1 MFLTSEMDTVLITL
15 NSNNYYGKHRVSNVK
30 RHVINVKN
38 SKKMFMLSGWMQIAV
53 TQKMFALSGWM
64 QIAVIFFYFMLTFLA
79 LKNPALFT
87 MKVPEQV
94 ACN

>member
-1 MFLTSEMDTVLITL
+1 
-15 NSNNYYGKHRVSNVK
+15 
-30 RHVINVKN
+30 
-38 SKKMFMLSGWMQIAV
+38 MFMLSGWMQIAV

-64 QIAVIFFYFMLTFLA
+64 QIAVIFFYSMLTFLA